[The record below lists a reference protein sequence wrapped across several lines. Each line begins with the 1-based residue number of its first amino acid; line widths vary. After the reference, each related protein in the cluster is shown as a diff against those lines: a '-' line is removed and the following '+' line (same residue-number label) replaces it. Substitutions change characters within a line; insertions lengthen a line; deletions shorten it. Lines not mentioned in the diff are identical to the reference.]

1 MNYWPAEVTN
11 LSECH
16 EPLFNMLSD
25 LSVTGAQTAR
35 DMYGCSGWMAHHNT
49 DLWRIAGVVD
59 FAAAG
64 MWPNGGAWLAQHIWQ
79 HYLFTADRNFLQR
92 YYPVLKGSA
101 QFYLDFLVEDPRNK
115 WMVVSPSV
123 SPEHGPITAGCTMD
137 NQIVADA
144 LCNTL
149 AAAQLVGDNEVFRI
163 NFVI

>member
-64 MWPNGGAWLAQHIWQ
+64 MWPSGGAWLAQHIWQ
-79 HYLFTADRNFLQR
+79 HYLLLLIEISCSGII
-92 YYPVLKGSA
+92 P
-101 QFYLDFLVEDPRNK
+101 
-115 WMVVSPSV
+115 
-123 SPEHGPITAGCTMD
+123 C
-137 NQIVADA
+137 
-144 LCNTL
+144 
-149 AAAQLVGDNEVFRI
+149 
-163 NFVI
+163 